1 MLRYEIGRTIRQTLV
16 TLSFGLL
23 LPLVYWINE
32 SRLEV
37 NKPFSDY
44 LEAGAM
50 IMAFALVAK
59 LSYSMFSGEDSN
71 TAFEYLKTLPVP
83 GWKLAGFKILPRLFV
98 SILVIIGLNVLVS
111 PAAMPVKEGVYLTAY
126 EFPVLVL
133 SLFSGFLLGIAD
145 RKNVVLVTLFL
156 VPVFYQLMVA
166 PFASG
171 LLMDLTHSDALSW
184 YIAMLIGFLPLAFL
198 WDTYRKWDCS
208 SGQERTGGMILRMT
222 GPVALLLA
230 ISIYTFSSI

>member
-1 MLRYEIGRTIRQTLV
+1 M
-16 TLSFGLL
+16 
-23 LPLVYWINE
+23 VYWINE

-50 IMAFALVAK
+50 IMTFALVAK

-71 TAFEYLKTLPVP
+71 NAFEYLKTLPLP

-156 VPVFYQLMVA
+156 VPVFYLLFVA
-166 PFASG
+166 PDTGG
-171 LLMDLTHSDALSW
+171 LLHYHYHSYFNGYLTW
-184 YIAMLIGFLPLAFL
+184 YIAMLIGFLPLAPL
-198 WDTYRKWDCS
+198 WGVYRKWDCS
-208 SGQERTGGMILRMT
+208 SIQIRTQVMLKKLMLPASLI
-222 GPVALLLA
+222 VAITFL
-230 ISIYTFSSI
+230 TFSSP